1 MGAHP
6 LVALDAGNPCE
17 LQHPQHQQLLILV
30 QGILGRSFHPMRHP
44 MRQVRQHHHR
54 LAMVPALVPS
64 HLMMMRLLRSLH
76 NGLSGSWLPRR
87 IGERLSGR
95 GDDPSRSPWGP
106 IFAFPFHR
114 LALARSLVEQSGKL
128 MWQFSTWILS
138 CFDMLPLFQRPS
150 FPLAISRLALVLTA
164 SLFLIVVISTIDGMM
179 LQLYVMGSRRICA

>member
-17 LQHPQHQQLLILV
+17 LQHPQHQQLLILG

-44 MRQVRQHHHR
+44 MRLVRQHHHR

-87 IGERLSGR
+87 IGERLSER
-95 GDDPSRSPWGP
+95 GDDPSRESMGAS
-106 IFAFPFHR
+106 IR
-114 LALARSLVEQSGKL
+114 
-128 MWQFSTWILS
+128 
-138 CFDMLPLFQRPS
+138 LPLPQVGSGALPRRAVGKGDVAVFDVD
-150 FPLAISRLALVLTA
+150 LVLLRYA
-164 SLFLIVVISTIDGMM
+164 APISET
-179 LQLYVMGSRRICA
+179 LVAPSYLSSRPGPHC